1 MQRLPDRVDASPG
14 APPTTTVALAFVPA
28 ALVLLVAF
36 VLPVFLL
43 LTFWGQP
50 FSRYLGPCLRNPHLG
65 LGMALQATRN
75 G

>member
-1 MQRLPDRVDASPG
+1 MQHLPDRVDAIPG
-14 APPTTTVALAFVPA
+14 APHTTNVALAFVP

-36 VLPVFLL
+36 VSPVFLL

-50 FSRYLGPCLRNPHLG
+50 FSGCLGPCLRNPHLG